1 MYFFVYRHF
10 FINFAGAFYS
20 DPTPTLPR
28 EGVSPWGDLEGVVNV
43 QCSIFNLQYKKHD
56 TR

>member
-10 FINFAGAFYS
+10 FINFAGAFCS

>member
-28 EGVSPWGDLEGVVNV
+28 EGVSPWGDLEGGR
-43 QCSIFNLQYKKHD
+43 QCSMFNIQSSI
-56 TR
+56 